1 VEDVLTA
8 LDEVLVECRSVSAWA
23 LPDSTLVDCLDRVQ
37 TLANGVAALR
47 LALIREVDG
56 RGVAVGQGATSTAVW
71 LRERYRISSGAAAR
85 SVRLAA
91 AVDAEAATVG
101 QALAAGTVNVE
112 QATVIAAAV
121 ADLPAELRTAGAA
134 HLVAEAAV
142 FGPRELGV
150 LGQRLLEVID
160 PERAQER
167 AAAELTR
174 AEDRAYHGRSLFLSD
189 VAGSNRVRVTG
200 WLDREGAANVRA
212 ALDPLC
218 SPRTSQRD
226 GPHPT
231 QPPLGEAATS
241 DHETRSAG
249 SGAAGPD
256 LRTGGQRRADTLV
269 EVCRLACAAG
279 DLHDNGGDRPQVVVT
294 VDWGTLRGHV
304 GVAMLDDGSPV
315 SVAAARRIACDA
327 AVLPAV
333 LGGAGQVLDVGR
345 ERRLF
350 TGPLRRALIL
360 RDGGCAHPGCDR
372 PPRWC
377 DGHHIQHW
385 ADGGLT
391 ALDNAVLLCGHH
403 HRLIHHS
410 DWQVRINRTNGL
422 PEFIPPAYVDPARQ
436 PRHNHHHGHYH
447 RRE

>member
-1 VEDVLTA
+1 MTA
-8 LDEVLVECRSVSAWA
+8 LDEVLVECRSASAWA
-23 LPDSTLVDCLDRVQ
+23 LADWTLVDCLDRVQ
-37 TLANGVAALR
+37 ALTDAVAAVR
-47 LALIREVDG
+47 LSLIREVDG

-91 AVDAEAATVG
+91 AMDAEAATVG
-101 QALAAGTVNVE
+101 QALTAGTVNVE

-121 ADLPAELRTAGAA
+121 ADLPVELRTAGAQ

-150 LGQRLLEVID
+150 LGQRLLEVVD
-160 PERAQER
+160 PGRAQER
-167 AAAELTR
+167 AGADLAR
-174 AEDRAYHGRSLFLSD
+174 AEDRAYHGRGLFLTD
-189 VAGSNRVRVTG
+189 VAGSPRVRVTG
-200 WLDREGAANVRA
+200 WLDREGAAEVRA

-218 SPRTSQRD
+218 SPRTSRRD
-226 GPHPT
+226 GPHPSE
-231 QPPLGEAATS
+231 PGLGGAATS
-241 DHETRSAG
+241 GDETRSAG
-249 SGAAGPD
+249 SGPAGPD
-256 LRTGGQRRADTLV
+256 LRTAGQRRADALI
-269 EVCRLACAAG
+269 EVCRHACAAG
-279 DLHDNGGDRPQVVVT
+279 ELPDNGGDRPQIVVT
-294 VDWGTLRGHV
+294 VNWGTLRGQV
-304 GVAMLDDGSPV
+304 GAAMLDDGSPV
-315 SVAAARRIACDA
+315 SAAAARRIACDA

-333 LGGAGQVLDVGR
+333 LGGAGQVLDIGR

-391 ALDNAVLLCGHH
+391 ALGNAVLLCRHH

-410 DWQVRINRTNGL
+410 DWQVR
-422 PEFIPPAYVDPARQ
+422 
-436 PRHNHHHGHYH
+436 
-447 RRE
+447 